1 VRLLSESEPATRS
14 DGFGDFYRSE
24 YRPLVGLGFVLTGD
38 RAVAE
43 DLAQE
48 AFVAASREWHRIAEY
63 DKPGAWLRRVVVN
76 KATSWRRRRAAELRA
91 LARIGP
97 SPASP
102 GLLIAAENAALWSEV
117 RSLPARQAQ
126 VIALIYLDD
135 LTIAD
140 TADVLGCGVETV
152 KTHLKRARSTLARRL
167 GTNEEVT

>member
-1 VRLLSESEPATRS
+1 L
-14 DGFGDFYRSE
+14 
-24 YRPLVGLGFVLTGD
+24 
-38 RAVAE
+38 AE

-48 AFVAASREWHRIAEY
+48 AFAAASKQWHRIAEY

-76 KATSWRRRRAAELRA
+76 KATSWRRRRAVELRA

-97 SPASP
+97 TASSP

-117 RSLPARQAQ
+117 RSLPTRQAQ
-126 VIALIYLDD
+126 VIALVYLDD

-152 KTHLKRARSTLARRL
+152 RTHLKRARSTLARRL
-167 GTNEEVT
+167 GTIEEVTR